1 MSDRLQGK
9 TVIVV
14 GAGQTPGETIGNG
27 KATALLCAEQG
38 AVVFCVDR
46 ILERAQSTAAEI
58 IASGGSA
65 FSGRA
70 DITNAPDV
78 VAMLNE
84 AHAALGHIDIVVNNV
99 GIGMKGDG
107 PAHIADEEVFAKT
120 FDVNFT
126 GTWSVIKAVLP
137 VMRSQRHGSIINIS
151 SLASL
156 AGATQ
161 LAYEVSKAAVNRL
174 TLNTALSNAKYG
186 IRCNAVLPGLMDT
199 PMAVGGIAEN
209 TGQTVEATR
218 TARSA
223 RVPLNGKMGT
233 AWDTAHAVLF
243 LASDDAK
250 FITGVLLP
258 VDGGMSA
265 RVG

>member
-27 KATALLCAEQG
+27 KATALLCAAQG

-70 DITNAPDV
+70 DITKALDV

-120 FDVNFT
+120 FDVQA
-126 GTWSVIKAVLP
+126 I
-137 VMRSQRHGSIINIS
+137 
-151 SLASL
+151 
-156 AGATQ
+156 
-161 LAYEVSKAAVNRL
+161 AVNIIK
-174 TLNTALSNAKYG
+174 TCSSCVFAISG
-186 IRCNAVLPGLMDT
+186 T
-199 PMAVGGIAEN
+199 PN
-209 TGQTVEATR
+209 
-218 TARSA
+218 
-223 RVPLNGKMGT
+223 
-233 AWDTAHAVLF
+233 
-243 LASDDAK
+243 
-250 FITGVLLP
+250 P
-258 VDGGMSA
+258 VRHTDIL
-265 RVG
+265 